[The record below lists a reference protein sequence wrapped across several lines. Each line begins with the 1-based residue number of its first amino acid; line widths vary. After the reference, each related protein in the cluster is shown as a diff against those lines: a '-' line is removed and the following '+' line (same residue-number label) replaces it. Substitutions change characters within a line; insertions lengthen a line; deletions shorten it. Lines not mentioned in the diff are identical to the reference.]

1 MLKKIKNSVPNYF
14 FVYRKTKI
22 SHFCLAIMIQNHKK
36 IKKTKTQET
45 DSNSLEEEYTNK
57 LSKKLKKCDKNREE
71 PKITII
77 TDTKLKFSLKK
88 NNTTSNQLSDNDDMD
103 LIADDSSTT
112 TKSEIFYDDQDK
124 NITYRIGGELF
135 FSIFN
140 FSFKLHF
147 FLH

>member
-1 MLKKIKNSVPNYF
+1 
-14 FVYRKTKI
+14 
-22 SHFCLAIMIQNHKK
+22 MIQNHKK

-77 TDTKLKFSLKK
+77 TDTKLKFSLRK
-88 NNTTSNQLSDNDDMD
+88 NTTNNSSQQSDNDDMD

-135 FSIFN
+135 
-140 FSFKLHF
+140 SFYF
-147 FLH
+147 